1 MALPAPDAS
10 STSLV
15 TGASSGI
22 GEELAR
28 GLARRGHNL
37 TLVARR
43 EEKLKGLADELQR
56 TTGIEAVAVRCDLSD
71 AQERGELVE
80 GLKAREREV
89 SVLVNCAGLG
99 TGGFFTDLDREA
111 ESRMIRVNVEA
122 LVDLCHVYAP
132 AMGTRGK
139 GAIVNVASIAGYA
152 PIPRQSTYAATKAFV
167 ISFSHALHA
176 EMRHAGVTV
185 TTLCPGPTDTEFS
198 DASGSRVA
206 SAMES
211 LPAFM
216 VSHAAEVAEAG
227 LRGVEEGRRHV
238 TVGMLNKASALS
250 AYLTPRAL
258 ELAAFDRFYP
268 VRG

>member
-1 MALPAPDAS
+1 MALPSP
-10 STSLV
+10 STTSTCLV

-28 GLARRGHNL
+28 GLARRGYNL

-43 EEKLKGLADELQR
+43 EKRLQTLADELQR
-56 TTGIEAVAVRCDLSD
+56 TAGIETQALVCDLSD
-71 AQERGELVE
+71 PAERTRLVE
-80 GLKAREREV
+80 ELQEHERKV

-99 TGGFFTDLDREA
+99 TGGFFTDLDRES

-132 AMGTRGK
+132 AMGTRGE
-139 GAIVNVASIAGYA
+139 GAIVNVASIAGFA

-176 EMRHAGVTV
+176 ELRHAGVTV

-198 DASGSRVA
+198 DASGGHVA
-206 SAMES
+206 AAMEG

-227 LRGVEEGRRHV
+227 LRGAEEGRRHV
-238 TVGMLNKASALS
+238 TVGALNKASALS